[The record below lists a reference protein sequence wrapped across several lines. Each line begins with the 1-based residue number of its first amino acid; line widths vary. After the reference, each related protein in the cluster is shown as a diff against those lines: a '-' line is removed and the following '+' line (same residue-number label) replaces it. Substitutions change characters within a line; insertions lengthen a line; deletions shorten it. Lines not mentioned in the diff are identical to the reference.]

1 MGRHT
6 SDQVGFTGERASSLR
21 PPPPTDDTLTSRQ
34 AYGIPCETLLAVL
47 RSAST
52 PVPDPRLDGALRSMR
67 REWIRIA
74 RARLARLGDDTEDAV
89 QVALMKVLSA
99 DKLSTLADASAL
111 ERWARSIFVNTA
123 LDYLRDAQRRGRRQA
138 SPPDFPDA
146 GTDWLDRLPT
156 PEPDPEERVRRAE
169 RLAIIRGC
177 LRELDDAWLRYAED
191 LPEREVA
198 ARVGASRA
206 AVATRL
212 KRFRRWL
219 RERLDET
226 P

>member
-1 MGRHT
+1 
-6 SDQVGFTGERASSLR
+6 
-21 PPPPTDDTLTSRQ
+21 
-34 AYGIPCETLLAVL
+34 
-47 RSAST
+47 
-52 PVPDPRLDGALRSMR
+52 MR
-67 REWIRIA
+67 TEWIRIA
-74 RARLARLGDDTEDAV
+74 RGRLARLGDDTEDAV
-89 QVALMKVLSA
+89 QAALMKVLSA
-99 DKLSTLADASAL
+99 EKLACLSDAFAID
-111 ERWARSIFVNTA
+111 RWARSIFVNTA

-138 SPPDFPDA
+138 AHTDLPDSD
-146 GTDWLDRLPT
+146 TDWLDRLPT

-169 RLAIIRGC
+169 RLAVIRGC
-177 LRELDDAWLRYAED
+177 LQQLDDAWLRYAED

-219 RERLDET
+219 RDQLDET